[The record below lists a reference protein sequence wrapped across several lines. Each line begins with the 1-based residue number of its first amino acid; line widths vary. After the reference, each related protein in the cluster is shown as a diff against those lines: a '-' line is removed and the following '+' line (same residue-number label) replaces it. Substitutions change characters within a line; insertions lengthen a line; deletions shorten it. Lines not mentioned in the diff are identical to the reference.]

1 MKKRYR
7 ALIYIGLILYVIGG
21 FLLTAYT
28 KNIIYIIIVFAS
40 FFVLAILATPLYI
53 IRIRKE
59 FKRQEK
65 LSVDEAIEEINDKEG
80 YNQLEYSVHQIK
92 SVVDT
97 WKLSSKAD
105 IIKGLLFLI
114 FFIGCIVAFV
124 IFMSMEKFVL
134 GIVFFCLAVGEILC
148 AFIVVKILET
158 KAILPKKKEKL
169 RNDIAV
175 VLGTTISSQSS
186 TGNRHHTIGD
196 TTYKVF
202 LKIGDQRFVTYS
214 KEYYEIGDKLRVC
227 INIKNA
233 KKVYIVE
240 KIKDIV
246 DIEENF

>member
-7 ALIYIGLILYVIGG
+7 VLIYIGLILYVIGG

-114 FFIGCIVAFV
+114 FFIGCIIAFV

-186 TGNRHHTIGD
+186 TGNRHHTI
-196 TTYKVF
+196 
-202 LKIGDQRFVTYS
+202 
-214 KEYYEIGDKLRVC
+214 
-227 INIKNA
+227 
-233 KKVYIVE
+233 
-240 KIKDIV
+240 
-246 DIEENF
+246 